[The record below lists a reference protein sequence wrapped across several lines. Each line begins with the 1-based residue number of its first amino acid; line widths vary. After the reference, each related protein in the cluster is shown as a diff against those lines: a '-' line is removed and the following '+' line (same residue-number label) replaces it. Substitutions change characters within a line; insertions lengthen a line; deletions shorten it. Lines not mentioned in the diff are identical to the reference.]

1 LLSVP
6 VVEDGHYMSTLF
18 RVQGVLAEKDCNLRG

>member
-1 LLSVP
+1 
-6 VVEDGHYMSTLF
+6 VEDGDYMSTLF